1 MYKVR
6 KTSSNNRLSEMGII
20 KGALFRIVKK
30 VAGMIQVKFGN
41 SNDLVMREDVFS
53 KVEYDKEK
61 QSEDK

>member
-1 MYKVR
+1 
-6 KTSSNNRLSEMGII
+6 MGII

-30 VAGMIQVKFGN
+30 VAGMIQVRFGN